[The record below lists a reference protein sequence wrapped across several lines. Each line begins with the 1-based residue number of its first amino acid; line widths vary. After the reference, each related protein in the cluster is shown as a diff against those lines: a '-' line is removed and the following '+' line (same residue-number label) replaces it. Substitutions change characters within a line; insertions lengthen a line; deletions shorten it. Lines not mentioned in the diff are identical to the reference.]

1 MFNAFS
7 IVIYVGRN
15 ADPFFINE
23 IFKVGD
29 YNQIDKS
36 MSEEEMFENAESSI
50 YLTSLYN
57 IIN

>member
-7 IVIYVGRN
+7 IFIYVGRN

-36 MSEEEMFENAESSI
+36 MSEEEMFENVESSI